1 MKEITSADVK
11 GYLDSVLGTTK
22 PKQELIGDVNQMAQL
37 NALIRGEGVDPNIH
51 LLNLRAPVQK
61 TYKDR

>member
-11 GYLDSVLGTTK
+11 GYIDHILGTGK
-22 PKQELIGDVNQMAQL
+22 PKTELLGDVNQMAQL
-37 NALIRGEGVDPNIH
+37 NALIRGEAVDPNIH

-61 TYKDR
+61 TYKDK